1 MTLSSKRLR
10 LSLSAAEFAVLLGAL
25 GIDSAPFVEGSELT
39 ALNHTHL
46 MQRLSAA
53 REGLILRELVTVKA
67 DDSLEVKPEVRDLL
81 VKAVQPKA
89 GGFQLFH
96 TQAGVVPQRVYFSLS
111 EGVLVSHRIRGDR
124 EHLLEYESG
133 PNAILEAILEVATPA
148 DIRVTRKKPQ
158 AYSVPTTVLAD
169 LAEYPPK
176 ADADLIEAL
185 RVAGLSTEQAQ
196 AVLRAGLQPRQQTVL
211 TAIVPRAQEL
221 STGSA
226 LWFADEQTSWLLS
239 NFKQAGAVTL
249 QTATPAAIS
258 EAVNALVALAA

>member
-1 MTLSSKRLR
+1 MTLGNKSLR
-10 LSLSAAEFAVLLGAL
+10 LKLSAAEFAVLLGAL
-25 GIDSAPFVEGSELT
+25 GIDSAPFVDGSELT
-39 ALNHTHL
+39 KLNGTHL
-46 MQRLSAA
+46 FQRLTAA

-67 DDSLEVKPEVRDLL
+67 DDSLEVKPDVRDLL
-81 VKAVQPKA
+81 VRAVQPKA

-96 TQAGVVPQRVYFSLS
+96 SQAGVVPQRVYFSLS
-111 EGVLVSHRIRGDR
+111 DGVLVSHRIKGDR
-124 EHLLEYESG
+124 EHILEYQSG
-133 PNAILEAILEVATPA
+133 PNAIREAVLQVATPA

-158 AYSVPTTVLAD
+158 AYSVPNTVLAD

-176 ADADLIEAL
+176 PNADLIDAL
-185 RVAGLSTEQAQ
+185 KAAGLSAEQAE
-196 AVLRAGLQPRQQTVL
+196 AVIRAGLQPRQQTVL

-239 NFKQAGAVTL
+239 NFKQAGSVTL
-249 QTATPAAIS
+249 QTATPGTIS